1 MILRDM
7 SDEDLQT
14 VLRIENAVHAHPWT
28 RGNFSDAMRSAYAC
42 KILESAGTMMGYAVM
57 MMGVDEAELLDIAI
71 DAAHQRKGM
80 GRRLLE
86 AMLSLARQAGM
97 RRLVLEVRTSN
108 LSAIALYGASGFGRI
123 GLRRDYYPAEDGRED
138 ALLMGKQL

>member
-7 SDEDLQT
+7 SDEDLQA

-42 KILESAGTMMGYAVM
+42 KILESDGTMMGYAVM

-108 LSAIALYGASGFGRI
+108 LPAIALYGASGFGRI

>member
-7 SDEDLQT
+7 RDEDLPA
-14 VLRIENAVHAHPWT
+14 VLRIENAVHAYPWT
-28 RGNFSDAMRSAYAC
+28 RGNFSDALRSAYTC
-42 KILESAGTMMGYAVM
+42 KILESDGTMMGYAVM
-57 MMGVDEAELLDIAI
+57 MMGVDEAELLNIAI
-71 DAAHQRKGM
+71 DAAQQRKGM

-108 LSAIALYGASGFGRI
+108 LPAIALYGACGFRGI
-123 GLRRDYYPAEDGRED
+123 GLRRNYYPAKGGRED